1 MVFSI
6 LESVVELFDNLL
18 GNKENL
24 FPTIVLESELL
35 DSDLFKKAN
44 VDDVGVGL
52 LFAADAH
59 IDENGRDKTTS
70 KTLTADKTFVLASL
84 TP

>member
-1 MVFSI
+1 MLVS
-6 LESVVELFDNLL
+6 LVELFDSLP

-35 DSDLFKKAN
+35 ESDLFKKAN

-59 IDENGRDKTTS
+59 IDENGSDNTTS